1 MIAVVKQSATEEQIS
16 HLIRWI
22 EKRGCKTDVSR
33 GASDTIV
40 GIIGDTTRIDP
51 FLLESMSI
59 IERVQTVTEPFKMAN
74 RKFHPQD
81 TVIDCGHGI
90 QIGGDNFQVMAGP
103 SSVEGD
109 NIFEIARIAKEAGA
123 TILRGNAFKASNSP
137 YAFQGLGFKG
147 VELLVA
153 AGIENQM
160 PVVTEILDVRQ
171 VEDFVEKGVSIIQV
185 GSKNALN
192 FALLKE
198 LGKTDTPILLKRNP
212 GSTIDEFLLAAEY
225 VMSEGNDQVI
235 LCERGIRTYED
246 RVRVSFDVNIVSV
259 LKDLTHLP
267 VVVDAANAVG
277 YTDYVSPCAYAAT
290 VAGANGLMLE
300 VHPDR
305 ANAREHGGQ
314 ALSPLAYK
322 DTMDRIRRIRELI
335 AD

>member
-1 MIAVVKQSATEEQIS
+1 MIAVVKQSATEEQLS

-22 EKRGCKTDVSR
+22 EKRGCKTDVSK

-40 GIIGDTTRIDP
+40 GIIGDTTKIDP

-59 IERVQTVTEPFKMAN
+59 IDRVQTVTEPFKMAN
-74 RKFHPQD
+74 RKFHPED

-90 QIGGDNFQVMAGP
+90 QIGGGNFQVMAGP

-109 NIFEIARIAKEAGA
+109 NI
-123 TILRGNAFKASNSP
+123 FKASNSP

-171 VEDFVEKGVSIIQV
+171 VELFVEKGVNIIQV

-192 FALLKE
+192 FPLLKE

-277 YTDYVSPCAYAAT
+277 YTDYVQPCAYAAT

-314 ALSPLAYK
+314 ALSPDTYQ
-322 DTMDRIRRIRELI
+322 DTMDHIRRIRELI